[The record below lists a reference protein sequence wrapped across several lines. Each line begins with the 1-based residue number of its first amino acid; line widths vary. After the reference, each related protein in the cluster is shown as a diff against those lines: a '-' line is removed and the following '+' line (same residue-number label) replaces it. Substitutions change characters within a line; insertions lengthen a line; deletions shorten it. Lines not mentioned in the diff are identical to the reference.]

1 MFLPFHQFEIKLT
14 NILFSGKRRK
24 CNNVIYNHIRE
35 LNRNIHG
42 PSKFKSAVLKEMHY
56 ITQPVI
62 IYP

>member
-1 MFLPFHQFEIKLT
+1 M
-14 NILFSGKRRK
+14 
-24 CNNVIYNHIRE
+24 YNHIRE